1 MNMSAQRAKM
11 KGAYLFVSIRRGVEA
26 DVNDPLVANRDFTDL
41 RTEQAECLMQA
52 HPVCIYIAIHLMGS
66 TARSMLRSLR

>member
-26 DVNDPLVANRDFTDL
+26 DVNDHLVANRDFTDL
-41 RTEQAECLMQA
+41 RTEQAGCEMQVQL
-52 HPVCIYIAIHLMGS
+52 VCWVFVMAAAGFGGVR
-66 TARSMLRSLR
+66 ASLS